1 MIVEFQFLSNNFVFR
16 MTQAVIRNINIV
28 TFIVTKPLKHEK
40 SCKIN
45 KMCVRLTRRKVIKAV
60 IIV

>member
-1 MIVEFQFLSNNFVFR
+1 
-16 MTQAVIRNINIV
+16 MTQAIIRGINIL
-28 TFIVTKPLKHEK
+28 TFTVTKPLKHEK